1 MGAAVPTLVGVS
13 MFTAVRQL
21 DFLHASEKTKKEL
34 YMEALEPAKAFEDL
48 EIPKTVPHN
57 HEHKNIPEKP

>member
-1 MGAAVPTLVGVS
+1 MGAAVPTLVGVGIFS
-13 MFTAVRQL
+13 IGQQVDRM
-21 DFLHASEKTKKEL
+21 
-34 YMEALEPAKAFEDL
+34 LEPPEAFEDL

>member
-1 MGAAVPTLVGVS
+1 
-13 MFTAVRQL
+13 
-21 DFLHASEKTKKEL
+21 
-34 YMEALEPAKAFEDL
+34 MEALEPAKAFEDL